1 MTDITSESFDSRA
14 AADNLLVRLSQVFT
28 DREAEVLVFAVA
40 EASLGILLEAVE
52 AGDIDPVVV
61 ELGLYSKLTPDWES
75 LTPDERFEK
84 VVQCRE
90 ALLSER

>member
-1 MTDITSESFDSRA
+1 MTDIETAEEFDSLA
-14 AADNLLVRLSQVFT
+14 AADDLLIRLAQIFT
-28 DREAEVLVFAVA
+28 GMEAEVLVFAIA

-52 AGDIDPVVV
+52 ANDIDAVVV

-84 VVQCRE
+84 VVQYRS
-90 ALLSER
+90 A